1 MYVHP
6 DARLNG
12 FKLVKIPSNAELFQ
26 ICKGIPSNDHNGS
39 NGDNWVEPDNI
50 NGVDQLD
57 MLAKE
62 QRELTAEAIR
72 HERAISEAKRANE
85 GDEQKQVE
93 TDPAT
98 T

>member
-26 ICKGIPSNDHNGS
+26 VCKGMPSNDHNGS
-39 NGDNWVEPDNI
+39 NGDNWVEPDNL
-50 NGVDQLD
+50 NGVDNLD
-57 MLAKE
+57 MFAQE
-62 QRELTAEAIR
+62 QRELSAEAIR
-72 HERAISEAKRANE
+72 HQRAISEAERAKDD
-85 GDEQKQVE
+85 DESKQE
-93 TDPAT
+93 ESEPAT

>member
-26 ICKGIPSNDHNGS
+26 ICKGMPSNDHNGS

-50 NGVDQLD
+50 NGVDNLD
-57 MLAKE
+57 MLAQE
-62 QRELTAEAIR
+62 QRSLYAEAIQ
-72 HERAISEAKRANE
+72 HERAISEAQSANSAE
-85 GDEQKQVE
+85 EAKQEDTEPE
-93 TDPAT
+93 TT
-98 T
+98 